1 MAKILLIEDDQQL
14 TSMYRKKLTHEGYD
28 VVIAATAKEGLSFLQ
43 SENVDL
49 VILDIMLPGGLNG
62 FDVLET
68 MKKDN
73 AYSKIPVLILTNLDS
88 EEKVAKEIGVTDYLV
103 KANTT
108 PTQLV
113 ERIQKILH

>member
-1 MAKILLIEDDQQL
+1 MKILLIEDDQQL
-14 TSMYRKKLTHEGYD
+14 TTLYQEKLIHEGFE
-28 VVIAATAKEGLSFLQ
+28 VVNAVTAKEGLAALQ
-43 SENVDL
+43 SGEPDL

-73 AYSKIPVLILTNLDS
+73 KLSKIPVLILTNLDS

-108 PTQLV
+108 PTQIV
-113 ERIQKILH
+113 EKIRNILH